1 MLNTVLFL
9 ALLIVFAAI
18 LIRDHLV
25 IAKQEDTERL
35 AQLTE
40 QINIEKALKSQHQEE
55 LESVVQLSENTD
67 RKFLKI
73 KLELLSIEDDLQ
85 EILPC
90 LLN

>member
-9 ALLIVFAAI
+9 ALLILFAAI

-25 IAKQEDTERL
+25 VAKQEDTERL
-35 AQLTE
+35 TQLIE
-40 QINIEKALKSQHQEE
+40 QINIEKALKSQNQEE
-55 LESVVQLSENTD
+55 LESVLQLSENTD

-85 EILPC
+85 EILPG

>member
-85 EILPC
+85 EILPG

>member
-9 ALLIVFAAI
+9 ALLILFAAI
-18 LIRDHLV
+18 LIKDHLV
-25 IAKQEDTERL
+25 VAKQKDTERL
-35 AQLTE
+35 TQLIE
-40 QINIEKALKSQHQEE
+40 QISIEKALKSQNQKE
-55 LESVVQLSENTD
+55 LESVLQLSENTD

-85 EILPC
+85 EILPG